1 VQARGAIC
9 PDLRRDKTVLHDEVC
24 MHLLACREPLEYA
37 MYNRPITT
45 KICGSACICLHLL
58 EQHLRMT
65 QVDMPYHALLC
76 IHELSDGMHDVPS
89 RSIMAMCVIAIAR
102 QYVGILDLSTRW

>member
-1 VQARGAIC
+1 
-9 PDLRRDKTVLHDEVC
+9 
-24 MHLLACREPLEYA
+24 
-37 MYNRPITT
+37 
-45 KICGSACICLHLL
+45 
-58 EQHLRMT
+58 MT